1 MIVDSCTLTMEDDLD
16 MMEVDQN
23 SLIPSNNNKGAGNDD
38 HDRSRSMIA
47 NIIIIKLL
55 RAAEVPETCSR
66 NRKIKR
72 SQIISSP

>member
-47 NIIIIKLL
+47 IIMMIDDRCWGWGKLGFIFWCIPFL
-55 RAAEVPETCSR
+55 
-66 NRKIKR
+66 
-72 SQIISSP
+72 